1 MLDTFPMD
9 QIRANI
15 LKVLPNMTK
24 ICKQT
29 LSKRQSRNEPIPSKK
44 HMNHFQC
51 QQNLHAKKVP
61 NISDQNKQRN

>member
-44 HMNHFQC
+44 HMNR
-51 QQNLHAKKVP
+51 LHAKKVP